1 MNINKKDAFDR
12 ISQLKETINFHNHRY
27 YVLDS
32 PEISDAEYDRL
43 MRELQVIENE
53 FPELVTPNS
62 PTQRVG
68 APPLDSFGTVEH
80 AKPMLSLQNA
90 MNADELLEF
99 DKRIKRF
106 LKNDK
111 DIGYVAEPK
120 MDGLAVELTYEKGVF
135 TIGSTRGDGF
145 RGENV
150 TLNLKTVKAI
160 PLILRAPADRKMP
173 EKIDIRGEVFLAL
186 HPFNNLNK
194 EREKSGEPAFANP
207 RNAAAGSLRQ
217 LDSKVTAKRPLDI
230 YCYGLGDTKGISFES
245 HRESLQAL
253 KDYGIK
259 VNPLIKSC
267 ANIEEAIRYFEE
279 MAEQRKALPYEID
292 GVVIKVN
299 HLKLQAELGE
309 ISRSPRWAI
318 AVKFQPV
325 QENTTIMD
333 IFASVGRT
341 GALTPVAKL
350 TPVKIGG
357 VIVSRATLHN
367 QDEVDRKDARVGDT
381 VVIQR
386 AGDVIPEVVA
396 VIKSKRPPESKP
408 YRLPQSCPVCGGQVI
423 KEEAFHRCINSSCP
437 AQVKESISHFASKDG
452 MDIDGLGFKHIEQMV
467 EKELIQNSADLYHL
481 TKEDILTL
489 ERFAEKSAQNIID
502 AIEKSRETT
511 LPRLIYSLGIRNV
524 GIHTARVLA
533 EEFGNID
540 NLKDATEERLV
551 QIRDIGPEVA
561 GSITDFFKEENNLA
575 LIDKLICGGV
585 TYETIGKVRGGK
597 FEGKTFVLT
606 GSLESYS
613 RSDAKALIEA
623 EGGKVSGSVSKKTDY
638 VVAGDAPGSK
648 HDNAVELGITILD
661 ERAFKV
667 LVS

>member
-1 MNINKKDAFDR
+1 MTMDKKDAVDR
-12 ISQLKETINFHNHRY
+12 ISQLKERITYHNHRY
-27 YVLDS
+27 YVLDA
-32 PEISDAEYDRL
+32 PEVSDAEYDRL
-43 MRELQVIENE
+43 MRELQAIENE
-53 FPELVTPNS
+53 FTELVTSDS
-62 PTQRVG
+62 PTQKVG

-80 AKPMLSLQNA
+80 GMPMLSLQNA
-90 MNADELLEF
+90 MNADELREF

-106 LKNDK
+106 LENDK

-120 MDGLAVELTYEKGVF
+120 MDGLAVELTYEKGRF

-145 RGENV
+145 KGENV

-160 PLILRAPADRKMP
+160 PLTLRTSADRKMP
-173 EKIDIRGEVFLAL
+173 DKLDIRGEVFLAL
-186 HPFNNLNK
+186 DPFNRLNK

-230 YCYGLGDTKGISFES
+230 YCYGLGDTRGITFES
-245 HRESLQAL
+245 HGESLQAL

-267 ANIEEAIRYFEE
+267 ANIEEAVRYFEE
-279 MAEQRKALPYEID
+279 MAEQRKTLPYEID

-299 HLKLQAELGE
+299 DLKLQAELGE

-318 AVKFQPV
+318 AAKFQPM
-325 QENTTIMD
+325 QENTIIID

-350 TPVKIGG
+350 EPVKVGG

-367 QDEVDRKDARVGDT
+367 QDEVDRKDVRVGDT

-396 VIKSKRPPESKP
+396 VIKSKRPAESKA
-408 YRLPQSCPVCGGQVI
+408 YRLPQNCPVCGGQVI
-423 KEEAFHRCINSSCP
+423 KEEAFQRCINSSCP
-437 AQVKESISHFASKDG
+437 AQVKESIRHFAGKDG

-467 EKELIQNSADLYHL
+467 EKGLIRNSADLYHL

-489 ERFAEKSAQNIID
+489 ERFAEKSAQNIVD
-502 AIEKSRETT
+502 AIEKSRRTT

-533 EEFGNID
+533 EEYGNIE
-540 NLKDATEERLV
+540 NLKEATEERLI

-561 GSITDFFKEENNLA
+561 RSITDFFKEKNNLT
-575 LIDKLICGGV
+575 LINKLISGGV
-585 TYETIGKVRGGK
+585 AYEATEKVSGGK
-597 FEGKTFVLT
+597 FEGKTFVIT
-606 GSLESYS
+606 GTLESYS

-623 EGGKVSGSVSKKTDY
+623 EGGKVSGSVSKKTITIEG
-638 VVAGDAPGSK
+638 VVQIDGDCVGSSAGDQ
-648 HDNAVELGITILD
+648 
-661 ERAFKV
+661 
-667 LVS
+667 

>member
-1 MNINKKDAFDR
+1 MDKKDAFDR
-12 ISQLKETINFHNHRY
+12 IRQLKETLNYHNHCY

-32 PEISDAEYDRL
+32 PEVSDAEYDRL
-43 MRELQVIENE
+43 MRELQAIESE
-53 FPELVTPNS
+53 FPELVAPDS

-80 AKPMLSLQNA
+80 AMPMLSLQNA
-90 MNADELLEF
+90 MNADELREF

-106 LKNDK
+106 LKIDK

-120 MDGLAVELTYEKGVF
+120 MDGLAVELTYEKGRLS
-135 TIGSTRGDGF
+135 IGSTRGDGF

-160 PLILRAPADRKMP
+160 PLTLRTPANRKMP
-173 EKIDIRGEVFLAL
+173 EKLDIRGEVFLAL
-186 HPFNNLNK
+186 EPFNNLNK
-194 EREKSGEPAFANP
+194 EREKSGEAVFANP

-217 LDSKVTAKRPLDI
+217 LNSKVTAKRPLDI
-230 YCYGLGDTKGISFES
+230 YCYGLGDTRGITFES
-245 HRESLQAL
+245 HWESLQTL
-253 KDYGIK
+253 KGYGIK
-259 VNPLIKSC
+259 INPLIKSC
-267 ANIEEAIRYFEE
+267 ANIEEAARYFEE
-279 MAEQRKALPYEID
+279 MAEQRNALPYEID

-299 HLKLQAELGE
+299 DLKLQAELGE

-318 AVKFQPV
+318 AVKFPPV
-325 QENTTIMD
+325 QENTTIID

-350 TPVKIGG
+350 EPVKVGG

-367 QDEVDRKDARVGDT
+367 QDEVDRKDVRVGDT

-396 VIKSKRPPESKP
+396 VIKSKRPPESQA
-408 YRLPQSCPVCGGQVI
+408 YRLPQNCPVCGGQVI
-423 KEEAFHRCINSSCP
+423 KEEAFLRCINSSCP
-437 AQVKESISHFASKDG
+437 AQVKEWIKHFGGKNG

-467 EKELIQNSADLYHL
+467 ERGLIQNPADLYHL

-489 ERFAEKSAQNIID
+489 ERFAEKSAQNIVH
-502 AIEKSRETT
+502 AIEKSRKTT
-511 LPRLIYSLGIRNV
+511 LPRIIYSLGIRNV
-524 GIHTARVLA
+524 GIQTARVLA

-540 NLKDATEERLV
+540 NLKEAKEDRLIE
-551 QIRDIGPEVA
+551 IRDIGPEVA
-561 GSITDFFKEENNLA
+561 GSITDFFKEKNNLA
-575 LIDKLICGGV
+575 LIDKLISGGV
-585 TYETIGKVRGGK
+585 TYERAEKVEGGK

-606 GSLESYS
+606 GTLESYS

-638 VVAGDAPGSK
+638 VVAGVDPGSK
-648 HDNAVELGITILD
+648 YEKAVELGV
-661 ERAFKV
+661 KV
-667 LVS
+667 LSEEEFKGIMAGD